1 MKVNGKTVKA
11 KAKVTRNPLF
21 ADEKHTGREPDWD
34 TERAR
39 TMPTDQ
45 FDHLLR
51 QSFYYYN
58 YYYSQKDCKKHV
70 VDWMKDP
77 LYKFTKEDISAFIRA
92 SDMYIPQTACS
103 LIMAHRKGMPFRGR
117 QIEYIK
123 DNINKAL
130 RGVQST
136 DPEVGADAK
145 VEVYRPTIQD
155 RLNEKTSELI
165 GELEGQYDEMT
176 QNTKFTFKTYDFLVA
191 NNVPQSQ
198 LNKYEEVFQA
208 RLTEL
213 KLAVEKQDDQLV
225 EGYAHLKASEFK
237 RYFVYI
243 EQLLSDVDQYR
254 RIKKATKKVRVKRAV
269 SKEKVVAKLKYAK
282 EDKGLKLV
290 SVNPADIIGANAL
303 YCYDTKTRKLI
314 VYHADSLAGPLTIK
328 GTRVVGFDTVK
339 SISKTLRKPDEKLK
353 EFVKANKVELRKFM
367 DNIKAVDARANGRIN
382 SNQILLK
389 VL

>member
-1 MKVNGKTVKA
+1 M
-11 KAKVTRNPLF
+11 
-21 ADEKHTGREPDWD
+21 
-34 TERAR
+34 
-39 TMPTDQ
+39 
-45 FDHLLR
+45 
-51 QSFYYYN
+51 
-58 YYYSQKDCKKHV
+58 
-70 VDWMKDP
+70 
-77 LYKFTKEDISAFIRA
+77 
-92 SDMYIPQTACS
+92 
-103 LIMAHRKGMPFRGR
+103 
-117 QIEYIK
+117 
-123 DNINKAL
+123 
-130 RGVQST
+130 
-136 DPEVGADAK
+136 
-145 VEVYRPTIQD
+145 
-155 RLNEKTSELI
+155 
-165 GELEGQYDEMT
+165 
-176 QNTKFTFKTYDFLVA
+176 
-191 NNVPQSQ
+191 
-198 LNKYEEVFQA
+198 
-208 RLTEL
+208 
-213 KLAVEKQDDQLV
+213 

-314 VYHADSLAGPLTIK
+314 VYHADSLAGPLTVK

-353 EFVKANKVELRKFM
+353 EFARANKVELRKFM

>member
-1 MKVNGKTVKA
+1 M
-11 KAKVTRNPLF
+11 
-21 ADEKHTGREPDWD
+21 
-34 TERAR
+34 
-39 TMPTDQ
+39 
-45 FDHLLR
+45 
-51 QSFYYYN
+51 
-58 YYYSQKDCKKHV
+58 
-70 VDWMKDP
+70 
-77 LYKFTKEDISAFIRA
+77 
-92 SDMYIPQTACS
+92 
-103 LIMAHRKGMPFRGR
+103 
-117 QIEYIK
+117 
-123 DNINKAL
+123 
-130 RGVQST
+130 
-136 DPEVGADAK
+136 
-145 VEVYRPTIQD
+145 
-155 RLNEKTSELI
+155 
-165 GELEGQYDEMT
+165 
-176 QNTKFTFKTYDFLVA
+176 
-191 NNVPQSQ
+191 
-198 LNKYEEVFQA
+198 
-208 RLTEL
+208 
-213 KLAVEKQDDQLV
+213 KQDDQLV

-314 VYHADSLAGPLTIK
+314 VYHADSLAGPLTVK

-353 EFVKANKVELRKFM
+353 EFARANKVELRKFM